1 MAAFKID
8 GVQETINKLLNLSE
22 SGKNLAIAQVNV
34 IADKIVLD
42 AKQNA
47 PADLGRIRQMIG
59 KENATDDGLL
69 VSVFAAAP
77 ESPFQEFGTG
87 GKVDIPEDMTD
98 IASQFQGQKG
108 GGWEEF
114 ILALTDWVKRHGI
127 NPIGNFQIS
136 TKTRISKG
144 NKRDIDEETAYGI
157 ARGILA
163 HGLAPQ
169 PFLYPAFTAHSEELL
184 PALQNALQQ
193 LMRQNQA

>member
-22 SGKNLAIAQVNV
+22 NGKAVAISQVN
-34 IADKIVLD
+34 IAADKIVLD

-59 KENATDDGLL
+59 KENATEDGLL
-69 VSVFAAAP
+69 VNVFAAAP

-87 GKVDIPEDMTD
+87 GKVDIPEDMAD
-98 IASQFQGQKG
+98 IASQFQGAKG

-127 NPIGNFQIS
+127 NPIGNYQIS
-136 TKTRISKG
+136 TRTRIGKG
-144 NKRDIDEETAYGI
+144 NKRDVDEETAYGI

-169 PFLYPAFTAHSEELL
+169 PFLYPAFVSHSAELL

-193 LMRQNQA
+193 LMKQNQA